1 MDLKRRLWHVDTDT
15 DSHANPDAGSNSNPN
30 PDANPDANS
39 CANTDPNSDA
49 DADSRLRDICCGHY
63 LRVESS
69 CQQRRRLLPMY
80 GSWLVLIVRSVVLRA
95 WHGFGLDFGMEQGDL
110 GFLLGRYADPD
121 ANTNA
126 NTNTNADAYSD
137 SNTYADPNPNPHA
150 NTSAGT
156 KLCVQPIQ
164 GRDC

>member
-30 PDANPDANS
+30 PDANS
-39 CANTDPNSDA
+39 CANTDPNS

-63 LRVESS
+63 LCVESS

-126 NTNTNADAYSD
+126 NTNTNADAYAYSD
-137 SNTYADPNPNPHA
+137 SNTYADPNPHA